1 MSNTSVKMTVLL
13 SFLLGFKGL
22 MAQNLVTTEVRDSIV
37 VTGEREVQSG
47 LIDAPV
53 KVEVLNEEYFEQ
65 QQYQDLAEGIN
76 DIAGVSTQES
86 SRRAGSQSALIQGF
100 GENSVLVMIDGTP
113 VSQNSSFGVDLSQIS
128 TSDIKKVE
136 VIKGGASALYGS
148 QAMGGVINI
157 VTKRPTKKTKASL
170 QVSSLQ
176 PTGTSE
182 GTIANFQGNAQGS
195 VFGIGA
201 KMSLSVRDQESL
213 DLDKNSL
220 IKDDVDYSKIHGSL
234 YFEKDFGPTKV
245 FGQYIGLFG
254 KTISESSRPI
264 SSSSFGVSR
273 NVTDSTSSNIRIGVE
288 RKFENG
294 NLRAL
299 VNREITKDE
308 LALNDNPNTPYT
320 ETIKTTDFEAKRFDL
335 LYRDLKVAGQNLT
348 FGTLVKEDEVSQ
360 ETINEAVAGT
370 VVRTLDIDQKKIRSY
385 EAFVQDSFFIGSFE
399 VAPGARYQYDDN
411 FGSYLSPKINISH
424 YYDYKDTSFKTW
436 ATVGTGYRAPSVKER
451 FFTLDHTSVAN
462 YIVQGNEGLEPEE
475 SLSFQLGE
483 EVRYRQSSLYVN
495 FFLNRVTNLINT
507 VEVET
512 NTSTRIFS
520 YENVEEVYSRGLELG
535 LKSRFSERLSG
546 LLNFSYTETIDS
558 ETDLLIANRPLY
570 QAMGSVSYSF
580 LPKWNSI
587 LQARYTGSQYS
598 DNENLRTSPSS
609 TNVDLKL
616 NYDWNKNLRIF
627 SSINNIFDN
636 AREPSQD
643 LVVPNADFRS
653 ARGREIFIGLKASI
667 L

>member
-1 MSNTSVKMTVLL
+1 MTVLL

-273 NVTDSTSSNIRIGVE
+273 NVTDSTSSNIRLGIE
-288 RKFENG
+288 REFENG

-546 LLNFSYTETIDS
+546 LLNFSYTETVDS

-570 QAMGSVSYSF
+570 QAMGSLSYSF

-643 LVVPNADFRS
+643 IVVPNADFRS
-653 ARGREIFIGLKASI
+653 ARGREVFIGLKASI

>member
-1 MSNTSVKMTVLL
+1 MTVLL

-308 LALNDNPNTPYT
+308 LALNDNPNTSYT

-546 LLNFSYTETIDS
+546 LLNFSYTETVDS

-570 QAMGSVSYSF
+570 QAMGSLSYSF

-643 LVVPNADFRS
+643 IVVPNADFRS
-653 ARGREIFIGLKASI
+653 ARGREVFIGLKASI

>member
-1 MSNTSVKMTVLL
+1 MTVIL
-13 SFLLGFKGL
+13 SFFLGFKGL
-22 MAQNLVTTEVRDSIV
+22 MAQNLVTTEFRDSIV

-182 GTIANFQGNAQGS
+182 GIIANFQGNAQGS

-234 YFEKDFGPTKV
+234 YLKKDFGLTKV

-273 NVTDSTSSNIRIGVE
+273 NVTDSTSSNIRLGIE
-288 RKFENG
+288 REFENG

-495 FFLNRVTNLINT
+495 FFLNRVSNLINT

-546 LLNFSYTETIDS
+546 LLNFSYTETVDS

-570 QAMGSVSYSF
+570 QAMGSLSYSF

-627 SSINNIFDN
+627 SSLTNIFDN

-643 LVVPNADFRS
+643 LVVPSTDFRS